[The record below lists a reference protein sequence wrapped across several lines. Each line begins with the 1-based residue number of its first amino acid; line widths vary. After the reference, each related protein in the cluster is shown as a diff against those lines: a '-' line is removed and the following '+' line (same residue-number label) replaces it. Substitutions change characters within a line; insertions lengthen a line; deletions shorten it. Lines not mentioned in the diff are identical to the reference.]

1 MLVKITI
8 GMLVGAAIGA
18 ALGSSRSCET
28 GGCPLTATPQRGS
41 MYGAMMGLLVA
52 VMLSGPGLAQPR
64 EALSPLVAP
73 VASVDGFDRDVV
85 ETEGKAVAYF
95 SADWCYVCT
104 RFAPVLN
111 QVVSDKP
118 EDVPFRKVDVDKL
131 PALAKRYTIY
141 ALPTTIVFEGGEPV
155 QRFEGMTSAGELR
168 KALAS

>member
-1 MLVKITI
+1 MLLKIAI
-8 GMLVGAAIGA
+8 GMLVGAAIGT

-28 GGCPLTATPQRGS
+28 GGCPLTATPRRGAV
-41 MYGAMMGLLVA
+41 YGALMGLLVA
-52 VMLSGPGLAQPR
+52 VVFAGPGIAGVS
-64 EALSPLVAP
+64 EELSPLVAP
-73 VASVDGFDRDVV
+73 VASVDGFDQEVIG
-85 ETEGKAVAYF
+85 TEGKAVAYF

-131 PALAKRYTIY
+131 PALAKRYDIY
-141 ALPTTIVFEGGEPV
+141 ALPTTIVFEDGEPV